1 MKAVLTGNTLPAD
14 ASVPTQIAY
23 WITTPV
29 RLFRQRTSVQLIA
42 SYVAVALLTLVL
54 FFATVI
60 LTFIWAPVGQLF
72 NIQDITIDA
81 FLGEQARS
89 YAHWLD
95 PDELGAQLGDGLTP
109 TRQAELTADLA
120 RIPSGDIPGFDPAIS
135 DAHAMRIAHVA
146 IVDRNGAI
154 AASSDPEWMPPGST
168 IDDFQLEA
176 SRDVAS
182 RSRALEGDLD
192 PTWRAYYSL
201 AVSNERSAAAYPLF
215 ESDGQVGGWIV
226 LEGNPITSV
235 IGGPTQS
242 DFIRTV
248 VREFL
253 NVLWIFAIPA
263 LVVSIPVGIW
273 RARSISRRLARMAN
287 AADAMAEGH
296 LQTRIRVSRRDEIG
310 RLAER
315 FNEMASQIEAND
327 RIRRAFISN
336 VSHELRTPVAIIDGT
351 VERQMRH
358 PEELGPKQLGVLQV
372 IQKESRMLARMIGDL
387 FTMTRIDEAGL
398 RLERRAL
405 DVARLAGECVEGI
418 RNLAWNESRVSIES
432 LVPPDLPPVFADETR
447 VKQIISNLLYNALR
461 HTPEGGLIVLQA
473 RPLGVL
479 VQVSTSDTGRGIPP
493 DALPNVFDR
502 YFQAERGERHVEGT
516 GLGLAIVKQLVEA
529 HGGTISV
536 ESEVGQGTTFR
547 FTLPQAD

>member
-23 WITTPV
+23 WIMTPV

-54 FFATVI
+54 FFVTVI

-72 NIQDITIDA
+72 KIEDITIDA

-89 YAHWLD
+89 YAHWLG
-95 PDELGAQLGDGLTP
+95 PDELGAQLGEGLTP
-109 TRQAELTADLA
+109 AQQATLTADLV
-120 RIPSGDIPGFDPAIS
+120 RITSADIPGFDPAIS

-146 IVDRNGAI
+146 IIDRNGDI
-154 AASSDPEWMPPGST
+154 TASSDPEWMSPGST
-168 IDDFQLEA
+168 IDDFELAA

-182 RSRALEGDLD
+182 RSLALDGDLD
-192 PTWRAYYSL
+192 STWHTYYSL

-215 ESDGQVGGWIV
+215 MSDGRVGGWIV

-235 IGGPTQS
+235 IGGATQS
-242 DFIRTV
+242 DFVRTV
-248 VREFL
+248 AGEFMD
-253 NVLWIFAIPA
+253 VLWVFAIPA

-273 RARSISRRLARMAN
+273 RARSISRRLARMAD

-296 LQTRIRVSRRDEIG
+296 LETRIRVSRRDEIG

-315 FNEMASQIEAND
+315 FNEMASQIETND

-351 VERQMRH
+351 VERQLHH
-358 PEELGPKQLGVLQV
+358 PEKLGPTQVGVLQV
-372 IQKESRMLARMIGDL
+372 IQKESRMLARMISDL
-387 FTMTRIDEAGL
+387 FTMTRIDEASL

-405 DVARLAGECVEGI
+405 DVARLADECVESI
-418 RNLAWNESRVSIES
+418 RNLAWNQSRVSIES

-461 HTPEGGLIVLQA
+461 HTPEGGLVVLQA
-473 RPLGVL
+473 RPLGAM

-516 GLGLAIVKQLVEA
+516 GLGLAIVKQLVGA

>member
-1 MKAVLTGNTLPAD
+1 MKAVLTGNALPAD

-23 WITTPV
+23 WIMTPV

-54 FFATVI
+54 FFATVL
-60 LTFIWAPVGQLF
+60 LTFIWAPIGQLF
-72 NIQDITIDA
+72 QIQDITIDA

-95 PDELGAQLGDGLTP
+95 SDELAADLGEGLTP
-109 TRQAELTADLA
+109 ARQAELTADLA
-120 RIPSGDIPGFDPAIS
+120 RITSGEIPGFDPAIS
-135 DAHAMRIAHVA
+135 DAHALRIAHVA
-146 IVDRNGAI
+146 IVDLNGMI
-154 AASSDPEWMPPGST
+154 VASSDPEWMPPGST
-168 IDDFQLEA
+168 IEDFELKAARE
-176 SRDVAS
+176 VAS
-182 RSRALEGDLD
+182 RSLELNGDLD
-192 PTWRAYYSL
+192 ATWRAYYSL

-215 ESDGQVGGWIV
+215 RNDRQAGGWIV

-242 DFIRTV
+242 DFVRTV
-248 VREFL
+248 AREFL

-287 AADAMAEGH
+287 AADAMAEGY
-296 LQTRIRVSRRDEIG
+296 LETRIRISRRDEIG

-327 RIRRAFISN
+327 RMRRAFISN

-358 PEELGPKQLGVLQV
+358 PEELGPQQLGVLQV

-387 FTMTRIDEAGL
+387 FTMTRIDEASL

-405 DVARLAGECVEGI
+405 DVARLAAECVEGI
-418 RNLAWNESRVSIES
+418 SNLAWNESRVSIES
-432 LVPPDLPPVFADETR
+432 LVPPDVPPVFADETR
-447 VKQIISNLLYNALR
+447 IRQIISNLLYNALR

-473 RPLGVL
+473 RPVGTM
-479 VQVSTSDTGRGIPP
+479 VQISTSDTGRGIPP
-493 DALPNVFDR
+493 EALPNVFDR
-502 YFQAERGERHVEGT
+502 YFQAERDERHAGGT

-547 FTLPQAD
+547 FTLPQAN